1 MITSIDINKVLFI
14 DIETVPIVY
23 NFDSLSK
30 DMKDI
35 WKKKMVFLKND
46 EITYSDLYRKKAG
59 LMAEFS
65 KVICVSVGHVLSKQ
79 SRDSIRIKSFYGDD
93 EYKILSEVISLL
105 NKTIENKK
113 YNICAHNGKEFDFP
127 FLSKRIII
135 NGLKLPK
142 ILDISGKKPWEI
154 NHLDTME
161 LWRFGDY
168 KNYIS
173 LKLLSKL
180 FNIPNPKEDIEGSQV
195 SKIYYEEK
203 DLERIKKYC
212 EKDTLTVA
220 QIMLKFQGKPII
232 KDDHIELV

>member
-65 KVICVSVGHVLSKQ
+65 KVICVSVGHVISKK

-135 NGLKLPK
+135 NGLKLPN
-142 ILDISGKKPWEI
+142 ILDIS
-154 NHLDTME
+154 
-161 LWRFGDY
+161 
-168 KNYIS
+168 
-173 LKLLSKL
+173 
-180 FNIPNPKEDIEGSQV
+180 
-195 SKIYYEEK
+195 
-203 DLERIKKYC
+203 C
-212 EKDTLTVA
+212 
-220 QIMLKFQGKPII
+220 
-232 KDDHIELV
+232 